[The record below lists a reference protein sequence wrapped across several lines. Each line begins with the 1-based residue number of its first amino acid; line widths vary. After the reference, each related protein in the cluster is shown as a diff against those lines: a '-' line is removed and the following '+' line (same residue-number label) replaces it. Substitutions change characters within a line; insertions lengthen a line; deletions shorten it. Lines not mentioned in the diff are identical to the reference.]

1 MMTLQDCCAKALFIV
16 CKHLLYDGVHFAAI
30 MSFQIAYCGS
40 ESFGIE
46 EEKEHGENK
55 DNNIHTG
62 LQNNTEDAKI
72 SEGAKSFATEVTPK
86 WLSFSFKL
94 HDFVNTNYNR
104 YIEDFTHDDVENKIK
119 SRSNCAFVVKQVA
132 NEHKSSISP
141 INCGN
146 TQTDPKKTE
155 MDTVALNEGQTETK
169 DAFVKPPVKMSGF
182 LSSVVQPLTADANIA
197 NDENATTVEQVQ
209 PEGCFCWPLVHLI
222 YRIRYRLF
230 DKKKDKEI
238 QKIQKIKD

>member
-1 MMTLQDCCAKALFIV
+1 
-16 CKHLLYDGVHFAAI
+16 

-40 ESFGIE
+40 ECFGIQ

-62 LQNNTEDAKI
+62 LQNNTEDATI

-104 YIEDFTHDDVENKIK
+104 YIEDFTHDDVENKIN

-132 NEHKSSISP
+132 NERKSSRSP

-146 TQTDPKKTE
+146 TQTDQKKTE
-155 MDTVALNEGQTETK
+155 MGTVVLNEGQAETK
-169 DAFVKPPVKMSGF
+169 DVFVKPPVKMSGF
-182 LSSVVQPLTADANIA
+182 LSSVVKPLTADDNID
-197 NDENATTVEQVQ
+197 NDENVTTVEQVQ

-230 DKKKDKEI
+230 DKKKDKELKKL
-238 QKIQKIKD
+238 QKF